1 VKARAGEVP
10 AGEVP
15 AGEARA
21 GEARAAAAAGSAETT
36 VWAVPAQAQ
45 AALRPAALPVA
56 REQPGTAALACATS
70 CSVWWPIP
78 ASTNAGAW
86 SCTPAAARAY
96 RHRSTNSP
104 APVRTETRAQLMI
117 SVPDLLSPEPQRRLD
132 ARALREALTFA
143 FATGGTSESFTKIWD
158 RADFGASDFSSDCFA
173 RELFLSDFVT
183 RCLSFSVAGQKYL
196 PERGHLQRLIAHP
209 PRDLRVTQFRHEI
222 LRELIEVPERAEEL
236 GQLAVKIRSLV
247 QRLEAPDRGKR
258 YDAIGRRID
267 ILRSVRELLDEL
279 STAFNGAGA
288 GLSRIRQFALEQQEL
303 PAYGT
308 LVNLLDHES
317 DRATVELR
325 VKVGYD
331 GELRSFQ
338 IVRAGE
344 NQENPFYRTRVARL
358 LTKLTLWMQ
367 GYGFREAELLG
378 RLTNAAFDGVQD
390 CVLSLFQLLV
400 DMEFYLASLSL
411 RKLAQQNGLA
421 MCVPE
426 FRDQADGPTEL
437 EALFNPFLLLEERP
451 PKSADV
457 AVGGRALAVITGP
470 NSGGKTRLLQALALA
485 QLLGQ
490 CGSLVPARRAALEVR
505 HGLFVS
511 LSHEVS
517 SDQREGRLGTELLRI
532 RRMFEELRFGSLVIL
547 DELCSGTNPS
557 EGEEIFE
564 LVVSLLAE
572 LEPQAFITTHFLQ
585 FASRL
590 EKERPVSRLEFLQV
604 ELDAHQNPTY
614 GFVPGVATTSLA
626 ERTAERLGVTHEALR
641 QLVDRAK
648 QQRPG
653 ANNG

>member
-1 VKARAGEVP
+1 M
-10 AGEVP
+10 
-15 AGEARA
+15 
-21 GEARAAAAAGSAETT
+21 
-36 VWAVPAQAQ
+36 
-45 AALRPAALPVA
+45 
-56 REQPGTAALACATS
+56 
-70 CSVWWPIP
+70 
-78 ASTNAGAW
+78 N
-86 SCTPAAARAY
+86 
-96 RHRSTNSP
+96 
-104 APVRTETRAQLMI
+104 
-117 SVPDLLSPEPQRRLD
+117 SVPDLLDPEPQRRLD

-143 FATGGTSESFTKIWD
+143 FATGGTSESFNKIWE
-158 RADFGASDFSSDCFA
+158 RAKFGASDFASDCFA
-173 RELFLSDFVT
+173 RELFLADFVT
-183 RCLSFSVAGQKYL
+183 RCLSFTIGGEKYL
-196 PERGHLQRLIAHP
+196 PERGHLQRLLAQP
-209 PRDLRVTQFRHEI
+209 PRDLRVTQFRQQI
-222 LRELIEVPERAEEL
+222 LRELLAAPERAEEL
-236 GQLAVKIRSLV
+236 GRLTLKIRSLV

-267 ILRSVRELLDEL
+267 ILRCVRELLDEL
-279 STAFNGAGA
+279 STAFTGAGP
-288 GLSRIRQFALEQQEL
+288 GLERIRTFALEQQAL
-303 PAYGT
+303 PAYHT

-317 DRATVELR
+317 DRATIELR

-344 NQENPFYRTRVARL
+344 NQENPFYRTRFARFF
-358 LTKLTLWMQ
+358 TRLTLWLQ

-378 RLTNAAFDGVQD
+378 RLANAAFDGVQD
-390 CVLSLFQLLV
+390 CVISLFQLLV

-411 RKLAQQNGLA
+411 RQLAKRSGLD
-421 MCVPE
+421 MCLPDFSSEAVA
-426 FRDQADGPTEL
+426 QSQV
-437 EALFNPFLLLEERP
+437 EALFNPFLLFEERP
-451 PKSADV
+451 PKSADI
-457 AVGGRALAVITGP
+457 AVGQRALVVITGP

-490 CGSLVPARRAALEVR
+490 SGAFVPARRAALQVR

-511 LSHEVS
+511 LSQEVS

-532 RRMFEELRFGSLVIL
+532 RRMFEQLRFGSLVIL

-604 ELDAHQNPTY
+604 ELDAQENPTY

-626 ERTAERLGVTHEALR
+626 ERTAERLGVTREALR
-641 QLVDRAK
+641 ELVDRAK
-648 QQRPG
+648 RQLPG
-653 ANNG
+653 ASNG

>member
-1 VKARAGEVP
+1 M
-10 AGEVP
+10 
-15 AGEARA
+15 
-21 GEARAAAAAGSAETT
+21 T
-36 VWAVPAQAQ
+36 
-45 AALRPAALPVA
+45 
-56 REQPGTAALACATS
+56 
-70 CSVWWPIP
+70 
-78 ASTNAGAW
+78 
-86 SCTPAAARAY
+86 Y
-96 RHRSTNSP
+96 
-104 APVRTETRAQLMI
+104 
-117 SVPDLLSPEPQRRLD
+117 VPDLLYLEPQRRLD

-143 FATGGTSESFTKIWD
+143 FATGGTSESFTKIWE
-158 RADFGASDFSSDCFA
+158 RAQFGASDFSSDCFA
-173 RELFLSDFVT
+173 RELFLGDFVS
-183 RCLSFSVAGQKYL
+183 RCLSFSVTGQKYL
-196 PERGHLQRLIAHP
+196 PERGHLQRLLAHP
-209 PRDLRVTQFRHEI
+209 PRDPRVTQFRQEI
-222 LRELIEVPERAEEL
+222 LRELMAAPERAEEL
-236 GQLAVKIRSLV
+236 GRLAVKIRGLV
-247 QRLEAPDRGKR
+247 HLLEAPDRGKR

-279 STAFNGAGA
+279 ATAFAGA
-288 GLSRIRQFALEQQEL
+288 GTGLGRIRQFALEQQRL
-303 PAYGT
+303 PAYDT

-317 DRATVELR
+317 DRATIELR

-344 NQENPFYRTRVARL
+344 NHENPFYRTRFARL
-358 LTKLTLWMQ
+358 LTKLTLWLQ

-390 CVLSLFQLLV
+390 CVISLFQLLV

-411 RKLAQQNGLA
+411 RQFAQSQGLE
-421 MCVPE
+421 MCLPA
-426 FRDQADGPTEL
+426 FRGEGEREAQARI

-451 PKSADV
+451 PKTADI
-457 AVGGRALAVITGP
+457 AAGEHALVVITGP

-490 CGSLVPARRAALEVR
+490 SGSFVPARRALLEVR

-532 RRMFEELRFGSLVIL
+532 RRMFEELCFGSLVIL

-604 ELDAHQNPTY
+604 ELDAQQNPTY

-626 ERTAERLGVTHEALR
+626 ERTAQRLGVTREALR
-641 QLVDRAK
+641 ELVDRAK

-653 ANNG
+653 A

>member
-1 VKARAGEVP
+1 M
-10 AGEVP
+10 
-15 AGEARA
+15 
-21 GEARAAAAAGSAETT
+21 
-36 VWAVPAQAQ
+36 
-45 AALRPAALPVA
+45 
-56 REQPGTAALACATS
+56 
-70 CSVWWPIP
+70 
-78 ASTNAGAW
+78 N
-86 SCTPAAARAY
+86 
-96 RHRSTNSP
+96 
-104 APVRTETRAQLMI
+104 
-117 SVPDLLSPEPQRRLD
+117 SVPDLLDPEPQRRLD

-143 FATGGTSESFTKIWD
+143 FATGGTSESFNKIWE
-158 RADFGASDFSSDCFA
+158 RAKFGASDFASDCFA
-173 RELFLSDFVT
+173 RELFLADFVT
-183 RCLSFSVAGQKYL
+183 RCLSFTIGGEKYL
-196 PERGHLQRLIAHP
+196 PERGHLQRLLAQP
-209 PRDLRVTQFRHEI
+209 PRDLRVTQFRQQI
-222 LRELIEVPERAEEL
+222 LRELLAAPERAEEL
-236 GQLAVKIRSLV
+236 GRLTLKIRSLV

-258 YDAIGRRID
+258 YDAIGRRMD
-267 ILRSVRELLDEL
+267 ILRAVREILDEL
-279 STAFNGAGA
+279 STAFTGAGA
-288 GLSRIRQFALEQQEL
+288 GLARIRTFALEQQQL
-303 PAYGT
+303 PAYAT

-317 DRATVELR
+317 DRATIELR

-344 NQENPFYRTRVARL
+344 NHENPFYRTRFARL
-358 LTKLTLWMQ
+358 LTKITLWIR

-378 RLTNAAFDGVQD
+378 RLSNAAFDGVQE
-390 CVLSLFQLLV
+390 CVISLFQLLV

-421 MCVPE
+421 MCLPDFE
-426 FRDQADGPTEL
+426 PAGSARIEIEG
-437 EALFNPFLLLEERP
+437 LFNPFLLLEPRP
-451 PKSADV
+451 PKSADI
-457 AVGGRALAVITGP
+457 AAGECALVVITGP

-485 QLLGQ
+485 QLLAQ
-490 CGSLVPARRAALEVR
+490 SGSFVPARRAALELR

-532 RRMFEELRFGSLVIL
+532 RRMFEQLRFGSLVIL

-604 ELDAHQNPTY
+604 ELDAQENPTY

-626 ERTAERLGVTHEALR
+626 ERTAERLGVTREALR
-641 QLVDRAK
+641 ELVDRAK
-648 QQRPG
+648 RQLPG
-653 ANNG
+653 ASNG

>member
-1 VKARAGEVP
+1 M
-10 AGEVP
+10 
-15 AGEARA
+15 
-21 GEARAAAAAGSAETT
+21 
-36 VWAVPAQAQ
+36 
-45 AALRPAALPVA
+45 
-56 REQPGTAALACATS
+56 
-70 CSVWWPIP
+70 
-78 ASTNAGAW
+78 
-86 SCTPAAARAY
+86 
-96 RHRSTNSP
+96 
-104 APVRTETRAQLMI
+104 TR
-117 SVPDLLSPEPQRRLD
+117 VPDLLYLEPQRRLD

-143 FATGGTSESFTKIWD
+143 FATGGTSESFTKIWE
-158 RADFGASDFSSDCFA
+158 RAEFGASDFSSDCFA

-183 RCLSFSVAGQKYL
+183 RCLSFNVAGQKYL
-196 PERGHLQRLIAHP
+196 PERGHLQRLLAQP

-222 LRELIEVPERAEEL
+222 LRELISVPERAEEL
-236 GQLAVKIRSLV
+236 GRLAVKLRSLV

-279 STAFNGAGA
+279 STAFTGAGA
-288 GLSRIRQFALEQQEL
+288 GLSRIRQFALEQQAL
-303 PAYGT
+303 PAYQT

-317 DRATVELR
+317 DRATIELR

-344 NQENPFYRTRVARL
+344 NQENPFYRTRFARF
-358 LTKLTLWMQ
+358 LTKITLWLQ

-390 CVLSLFQLLV
+390 CVISLFQLLV

-411 RKLAQQNGLA
+411 RRLAQSSGLE
-421 MCVPE
+421 MCLPE
-426 FRDQADGPTEL
+426 FKGETATETEL
-437 EALFNPFLLLEERP
+437 EALFNPFLLLEPRP
-451 PKSADV
+451 PKSADI
-457 AVGGRALAVITGP
+457 AAGERALVVITGP

-490 CGSLVPARRAALEVR
+490 SGSFVPARRAALAVR

-532 RRMFEELRFGSLVIL
+532 RRMFEELHFGSLVIL

-604 ELDAHQNPTY
+604 ELDAQENPTY

-626 ERTAERLGVTHEALR
+626 ERTAQRLGVTREALR
-641 QLVDRAK
+641 ELVDRAK
-648 QQRPG
+648 QNRPG
-653 ANNG
+653 AHNG

>member
-1 VKARAGEVP
+1 
-10 AGEVP
+10 
-15 AGEARA
+15 
-21 GEARAAAAAGSAETT
+21 
-36 VWAVPAQAQ
+36 
-45 AALRPAALPVA
+45 
-56 REQPGTAALACATS
+56 
-70 CSVWWPIP
+70 
-78 ASTNAGAW
+78 
-86 SCTPAAARAY
+86 
-96 RHRSTNSP
+96 
-104 APVRTETRAQLMI
+104 
-117 SVPDLLSPEPQRRLD
+117 
-132 ARALREALTFA
+132 
-143 FATGGTSESFTKIWD
+143 
-158 RADFGASDFSSDCFA
+158 
-173 RELFLSDFVT
+173 
-183 RCLSFSVAGQKYL
+183 
-196 PERGHLQRLIAHP
+196 
-209 PRDLRVTQFRHEI
+209 
-222 LRELIEVPERAEEL
+222 
-236 GQLAVKIRSLV
+236 V
-247 QRLEAPDRGKR
+247 QHLEAPDRGKR

-267 ILRSVRELLDEL
+267 ILRSLREILDEL
-279 STAFNGAGA
+279 STAFTGAGT
-288 GLSRIRQFALEQQEL
+288 GLGRIRKFAQEQKQL
-303 PAYGT
+303 PAYDT
-308 LVNLLDHES
+308 LINLLDHES
-317 DRATVELR
+317 DRATIELR

-344 NQENPFYRTRVARL
+344 NQENPFYRSRFARF
-358 LTKLTLWMQ
+358 LTKITLWLQ

-390 CVLSLFQLLV
+390 CVISLFQLLV

-411 RKLAQQNGLA
+411 RKLSQSRGLET
-421 MCVPE
+421 CLPE
-426 FRDQADGPTEL
+426 FKTAAEAQTEL

-451 PKSADV
+451 PKSAHIS
-457 AVGGRALAVITGP
+457 ASEHALVVITGP
-470 NSGGKTRLLQALALA
+470 NSGGKTRLLQALALS

-490 CGSLVPARRAALEVR
+490 AGSFVPARRATLEVR

-511 LSHEVS
+511 LSHEAS

-626 ERTAERLGVTHEALR
+626 ERTAERLGVTREALR
-641 QLVDRAK
+641 ELVDRAR
-648 QQRPG
+648 QQRPEAKHG
-653 ANNG
+653 

>member
-1 VKARAGEVP
+1 
-10 AGEVP
+10 
-15 AGEARA
+15 
-21 GEARAAAAAGSAETT
+21 
-36 VWAVPAQAQ
+36 
-45 AALRPAALPVA
+45 
-56 REQPGTAALACATS
+56 
-70 CSVWWPIP
+70 
-78 ASTNAGAW
+78 
-86 SCTPAAARAY
+86 
-96 RHRSTNSP
+96 
-104 APVRTETRAQLMI
+104 MI
-117 SVPDLLSPEPQRRLD
+117 SVPDLLYPEPQRRLD

-143 FATGGTSESFTKIWD
+143 FATGGTSESFTKIWE
-158 RADFGASDFSSDCFA
+158 RADFGPSDFSSDCFA
-173 RELFLSDFVT
+173 RELFLADFVT
-183 RCLSFSVAGQKYL
+183 RCLSFSVAGRKYV
-196 PERGHLQRLIAHP
+196 PERGHLQRLIAQP
-209 PRDLRVTQFRHEI
+209 PRDLRVTRFRQQI
-222 LRELIEVPERAEEL
+222 LRELSEAPERAEEL
-236 GQLAVKIRSLV
+236 GRLALKIRSLV
-247 QRLEAPDRGKR
+247 QQLEAPDRGKR
-258 YDAIGRRID
+258 YDAIGRRLD
-267 ILRSVRELLDEL
+267 ILRTVRELLEEL
-279 STAFNGAGA
+279 STAFAGA
-288 GLSRIRQFALEQQEL
+288 TVGTGLASIRQFALEQQAL
-303 PAYGT
+303 PAYHT

-317 DRATVELR
+317 DRATIELR

-344 NQENPFYRTRVARL
+344 NHENPFYRTRLSRL
-358 LTKLTLWMQ
+358 LTKITLWLQ

-390 CVLSLFQLLV
+390 CVISLFQLLV

-411 RKLAQQNGLA
+411 QKLAQQSGLE
-421 MCVPE
+421 MCLPE
-426 FRDQADGPTEL
+426 FKAEAELQTGL

-451 PKSADV
+451 PKSANI
-457 AVGGRALAVITGP
+457 AAGERALVVITGP

-490 CGSLVPARRAALEVR
+490 SGSFVPARRAVLEVR

-532 RRMFEELRFGSLVIL
+532 RRMFEQLRFGSLVIL

-604 ELDAHQNPTY
+604 ELDAQENPTY

-626 ERTAERLGVTHEALR
+626 ERTAARLGVTREALR
-641 QLVDRAK
+641 ELVDRAK
-648 QQRPG
+648 LQKPG
-653 ANNG
+653 VSNG